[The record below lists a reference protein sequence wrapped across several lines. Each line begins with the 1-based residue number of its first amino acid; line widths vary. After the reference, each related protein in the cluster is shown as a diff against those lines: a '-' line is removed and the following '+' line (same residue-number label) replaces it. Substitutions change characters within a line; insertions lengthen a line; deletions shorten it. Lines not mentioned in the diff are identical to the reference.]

1 MNRRL
6 AAIAISAIAALAVLV
21 VGLAG
26 ARGAGAD
33 DGGEG
38 LALLHRAGS
47 RAAKLGFDGTVVVRW
62 RDGAGWHRQSVPVH
76 MDDGVLRV
84 GDDRLV
90 SAGARRLLRTDAGWQ
105 LMWAGGPKGSEPDP
119 ARKYR
124 FVVSGPTMVAD
135 RPAVEVDVTRDGA
148 SHAAERLAFDRDTGV
163 LLRRDQLDDQG
174 KLTRR
179 FAFVQMTAPV
189 PAHAAKPGDVPTPTA
204 PARGATPHRLGD
216 VPDDLTAPQAVG
228 HGFKLAGV
236 YSQPDGSVQ
245 LYYSDGLFG
254 LSVFE
259 RAGDLVWG
267 SLPAG
272 GRTEQLGD
280 IRARVYETGAGTALV
295 WGNDDVTYTCVTDA
309 PMSEVRAVA
318 EDLSPS
324 SSGPLEDMGR
334 FVTAPFSWG

>member
-1 MNRRL
+1 MSRRIV
-6 AAIAISAIAALAVLV
+6 AIAFSAVAALAVLV

-33 DGGEG
+33 EGGEG

-47 RAAKLGFDGTVVVRW
+47 QAAKLGFDGTVVVRW
-62 RDGAGWHRQSVPVH
+62 RDGSGWHRQSVPVH
-76 MDDGVLRV
+76 MDDGVLRM

-105 LMWAGGPKGSEPDP
+105 LMWAGRPKGSEPDP

-124 FVVSGPTMVAD
+124 FVVSGPTTVAD
-135 RPAVEVDVTRDGA
+135 RPAVEVDVRRDGA
-148 SHAAERLAFDRDTGV
+148 SHAAERLVFDRDTGV
-163 LLRRDQLDDQG
+163 LLRRDQLDEQG
-174 KLTRR
+174 RLTRT

-189 PAHAAKPGDVPTPTA
+189 PAHPAKPGDVPSPTA
-204 PARGATPHRLGD
+204 QTRGATPHALAG
-216 VPDDLTAPQAVG
+216 VPDDLTAPNEVG
-228 HGFKLAGV
+228 HGFELAGV
-236 YSQPDGSVQ
+236 YSQPDGSAQ

-280 IRARVYETGAGTALV
+280 IRVRAYRTGAGTALV
-295 WGNDDVTYTCVTDA
+295 WGSDDVTYTCVTDA

-324 SSGPLEDMGR
+324 SSDPLEDVGH